1 MQPNTRV
8 ALALST
14 VLLLAGCAKS
24 ETAATDT
31 VAANAAPM
39 PAPAAPAPAP
49 LALAD
54 LAGTWNMRT
63 VPASGTDTVPTN
75 VVVTAGA
82 DAASWSMKLP
92 SGETTKVEPVVAGD
106 SVVLTSGTFGSIRRK
121 GAKVSTVSTLRLQE
135 GKLVGTTIA
144 HYKNAGA
151 DSVLRMT
158 AVATKAP

>member
-1 MQPNTRV
+1 LREERDRCHGHGGGERCTDAR
-8 ALALST
+8 ARRTGSSA
-14 VLLLAGCAKS
+14 AGARRS
-24 ETAATDT
+24 RGHLEHAH
-31 VAANAAPM
+31 
-39 PAPAAPAPAP
+39 
-49 LALAD
+49 
-54 LAGTWNMRT
+54 R
-63 VPASGTDTVPTN
+63 SGVDTVPTN